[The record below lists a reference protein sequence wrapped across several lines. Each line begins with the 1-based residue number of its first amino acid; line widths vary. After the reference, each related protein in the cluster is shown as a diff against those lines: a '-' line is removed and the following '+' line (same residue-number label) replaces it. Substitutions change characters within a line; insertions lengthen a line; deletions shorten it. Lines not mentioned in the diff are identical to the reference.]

1 MLPNACRNW
10 PSPPTPKTPPSRL
23 PPPSAPPSTAAAAP
37 PRRQC
42 PNPQGDGRVSALVV
56 VMEKRAARNAALR
69 LEPNDIGQPKV
80 APAGTNQ
87 LCQRQHRRD
96 QHHQRDVRPAHRTRR
111 RSRARAMALPLT
123 STASSGFVHRLL
135 AKISDGPDAS
145 AIPGTRSRMRGPSST
160 MPASVAPTVSTK
172 AVHVTPAP
180 SVSGLRS
187 EVDGYV
193 SRSRAQA
200 AWATV
205 DPPNPL
211 PQGEG
216 VRGDLVQSVEALGAT
231 RHHLA
236 DGLGRLVLDQITHH
250 PWCARE
256 EAVGMRI
263 VGRPKHLVRPD
274 IVHQRM

>member
-135 AKISDGPDAS
+135 AKISDGPDAT
-145 AIPGTRSRMRGPSST
+145 AIPGTRSRI
-160 MPASVAPTVSTK
+160 
-172 AVHVTPAP
+172 TPAP

-193 SRSRAQA
+193 SRSRAQP

-216 VRGDLVQSVEALGAT
+216 G
-231 RHHLA
+231 
-236 DGLGRLVLDQITHH
+236 
-250 PWCARE
+250 
-256 EAVGMRI
+256 
-263 VGRPKHLVRPD
+263 
-274 IVHQRM
+274 